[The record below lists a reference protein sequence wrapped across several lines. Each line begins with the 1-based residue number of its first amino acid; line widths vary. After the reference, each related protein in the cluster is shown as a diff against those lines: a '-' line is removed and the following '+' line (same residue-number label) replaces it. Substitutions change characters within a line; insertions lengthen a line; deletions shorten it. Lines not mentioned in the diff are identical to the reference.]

1 MCSALA
7 SEKLIL
13 SYNVYLTDF
22 CTRGW
27 KSTYN
32 VGANRRPAFD
42 FRTWAIWPYRLV
54 NVCLLFISYSVLLFN
69 GDFLRLYLEW
79 SLFLCINFLWQ
90 YYLLVCLCIDCWR
103 SIVFYSFEGIIV
115 DSLEAKEA
123 ISRFVDILPVAH
135 WGL

>member
-32 VGANRRPAFD
+32 VGANRQPAFD

-69 GDFLRLYLEW
+69 GDFLRLYLEC